1 MDVHGHGTHVTGII
15 ASIID
20 NSQYMAGMSNKSAL
34 VLPVKVLGDSG
45 AGDADSIADGIDAAV
60 AAGADIISMS
70 LGYGDASQAV
80 DSGAIERCR

>member
-1 MDVHGHGTHVTGII
+1 MGTTHVTGII

-20 NSQYMAGMSNKSAL
+20 NSQYMAGMSNKWAL

-45 AGDADSIADGIDAAV
+45 AGTVFSVADGIDAAV

-70 LGYGDASQAV
+70 LDWVTPCPGNRLWTRSTMP
-80 DSGAIERCR
+80 